1 MCLSV
6 PGRIGANTAPR
17 LTLNTSI
24 LPATYNLTYGT
35 NYTACAAGIRPT
47 LAKPCEPGCTA
58 DDQQNGNLT
67 SKVIACPSSGCRN
80 NSLLC
85 SGRLKLIQPCCFA
98 STLDQV
104 LGVNVVHVLTSAQA
118 PKHVQ
123 LYAQVLCVN
132 SLVIS
137 IMRLSVG
144 CVVSHV
150 IQKIRH
156 ICAHMTRVY
165 D

>member
-58 DDQQNGNLT
+58 DDQQDGNLT
-67 SKVIACPSSGCRN
+67 SKVVACPSSGCRN

-85 SGRLKLIQPCCFA
+85 SGGLKLVQPCCVA

-104 LGVNVVHVLTSAQA
+104 LGVNVVRVHTSAQA
-118 PKHVQ
+118 PNTSSCMHRCLCEQPCHQHHVFKCKMCGQ
-123 LYAQVLCVN
+123 SCEPKKSDIFV
-132 SLVIS
+132 
-137 IMRLSVG
+137 
-144 CVVSHV
+144 
-150 IQKIRH
+150 H
-156 ICAHMTRVY
+156 I
-165 D
+165 